1 MFTFFWAVAGAL
13 LTFDIHEHLPCC
25 HNPILPLRG
34 MRCRWE
40 LFQTSGPCLHIHPI
54 VSVGC
59 CWMPPKHT
67 LSPADL
73 CLATITE
80 TSDEVNRAG
89 GWRYVVPLSS
99 LVVEPDIEHHT
110 VYTYSVDFSAPRP
123 GGEIEDDMDS
133 TTHQI
138 RTLCNPSLPCIV
150 VMGNY

>member
-1 MFTFFWAVAGAL
+1 MLGQLGYLITL
-13 LTFDIHEHLPCC
+13 LFY
-25 HNPILPLRG
+25 HNHP
-34 MRCRWE
+34 
-40 LFQTSGPCLHIHPI
+40 PI
-54 VSVGC
+54 VKK
-59 CWMPPKHT
+59 P
-67 LSPADL
+67 
-73 CLATITE
+73 ITE